1 MSFVLHR
8 QLGNAAPVAVGG
20 HGAWLVD
27 ATGREFLDACAGAAV
42 SALGHDDT
50 DVAEAVSTQM
60 SKLSYAHTSF
70 FSSEPAER
78 LAEALVQAAGAPFS
92 KVFFT
97 SSGSEAVEAAIKFAR
112 QHFVEK
118 DENARRHVIGRWQ
131 SYHGNTLGALSAG
144 GNKMR
149 RALYGP
155 LLLDM
160 HHIDACYAYRG
171 QAPHESL
178 DQFGL
183 RMADQLEAKILEL
196 GPDTVAAFV
205 AEPVVGATLGAV
217 SAPPSYFPRIREI
230 CDRYGVL
237 LVFDEIMCGM
247 GRLGSLFAFEKIGVR
262 PDIVCIAK
270 GLGSGYLPI
279 AAMVLSDAAVR
290 PIADGSGSFMHG
302 HTYQGHPVAC
312 AAAEVVLSKIS
323 SPDMLARVI
332 EAGRRLKDGLRSRI
346 GNSPH
351 VGDIRGEGLFVG
363 VEFVA
368 DAATK
373 QPFPHTS
380 RLNALI
386 KREAMDRG
394 LLVYAMGGTLDGQ
407 SGDHVLLA
415 PPFIVSDEEIDRIVE
430 LFAQASAAALEQ
442 LMPSVAPAEEGVEGG
457 QQ

>member
-8 QLGNAAPVAVGG
+8 QLASPTPVAVAGRG
-20 HGAWLVD
+20 VWLVD
-27 ATGREFLDACAGAAV
+27 ADGREYLDACAGAAV
-42 SALGHDDT
+42 SALGHDDAEVSAA
-50 DVAEAVSTQM
+50 VAAQM
-60 SKLSYAHTSF
+60 SRLSYAHTSF

-78 LAEALVQAAGAPFS
+78 LAEALIKAAGSPFS

-118 DENARRHVIGRWQ
+118 GEATRRHIIGRWQ

-144 GNKMR
+144 GNKLR

-171 QAPHESL
+171 QLAGETL
-178 DQFGL
+178 DQYGL

-196 GPDTVAAFV
+196 GPETVAAFV

-217 SAPPSYFPRIREI
+217 AAPPSYFPRIREI

-237 LVFDEIMCGM
+237 LVFDEVMCGM
-247 GRLGSLFAFEKIGVR
+247 GRLGSLFAFETVGVR

-270 GLGSGYLPI
+270 GLGSGYQPI
-279 AAMVLSDAAVR
+279 AAMLLTDSVVKPLAE
-290 PIADGSGSFMHG
+290 GSGSFMHG

-312 AAAEVVLSKIS
+312 AAAAVVLSKIS
-323 SPDMLARVI
+323 SPQMLARVT
-332 EAGRRLKDGLRSRI
+332 EAGKRLKDGLRARI

-351 VGDIRGEGLFVG
+351 VGEIRGEGLFVG

-368 DAATK
+368 DADSK
-373 QPFPHTS
+373 EPFPHTS
-380 RLNALI
+380 KLNSLI

-415 PPFIVSDEEIDRIVE
+415 PPFVISNEEIDKVVE
-430 LFAQASAAALEQ
+430 LFAEASAAALDRV
-442 LMPSVAPAEEGVEGG
+442 LPRTVPAVGPRL
-457 QQ
+457 

>member
-8 QLGNAAPVAVGG
+8 QLAGAPPVAVAGR
-20 HGAWLVD
+20 GAWLVD
-27 ATGREFLDACAGAAV
+27 AAGREYLDACAGAAV
-42 SALGHDDT
+42 SAIGHGDP
-50 DVAEAVSTQM
+50 DVAAAVAAQM

-78 LAEALVQAAGAPFS
+78 LAGALVKAAGAPFS

-118 DENARRHVIGRWQ
+118 GESARRHVIGRWQ

-144 GNKMR
+144 GNRLR

-171 QAPHESL
+171 QKAGETL
-178 DQFGL
+178 DQFGI
-183 RMADQLEAKILEL
+183 RMADQLEARILEL
-196 GPDTVAAFV
+196 GPETVAAFV

-217 SAPPSYFPRIREI
+217 SAPSSYFPRIREI

-237 LVFDEIMCGM
+237 LVFDEVMCGM
-247 GRLGSLFAFEKIGVR
+247 GRLGSLFAFERIGAR

-279 AAMVLSDAAVR
+279 AAMLLTDAAVK
-290 PIADGSGSFMHG
+290 PVAEGSGSFMHG
-302 HTYQGHPVAC
+302 HTYQAHPVAC

-323 SPDMLARVI
+323 SPEMLARVS
-332 EAGRRLKDGLRSRI
+332 EAGRRLKDGLRARI

-351 VGDIRGEGLFVG
+351 VGEIRGEGLFVG

-368 DAATK
+368 DADTRE
-373 QPFPHTS
+373 PFPHTS
-380 RLNALI
+380 RLNSLI
-386 KREAMDRG
+386 KGEAMARG

-415 PPFIVSDEEIDRIVE
+415 PPFVVSDEEIDRIVE
-430 LFAQASAAALEQ
+430 LFAEASTAALERI
-442 LMPSVAPAEEGVEGG
+442 LPRAVPVAERGR
-457 QQ
+457 

>member
-8 QLGNAAPVAVGG
+8 QLKNIAPVAVSGR
-20 HGAWLVD
+20 GAWLVD
-27 ATGREFLDACAGAAV
+27 AEGREYLDACAGAAV
-42 SALGHDDT
+42 SAIGHDDP
-50 DVAEAVSTQM
+50 DVAAAVADQM
-60 SKLSYAHTSF
+60 SRLSYAHTSF

-78 LAEALVQAAGAPFS
+78 LARTLVQAAGASFS

-118 DENARRHVIGRWQ
+118 GEPARRHVIGRWQ

-149 RALYGP
+149 RGLYGP
-155 LLLDM
+155 LLIDM

-171 QAPHESL
+171 QRAGETL

-196 GPDTVAAFV
+196 GPETVAAFV
-205 AEPVVGATLGAV
+205 VEPVVGATLGAV
-217 SAPPSYFPRIREI
+217 TAPRTYFPRIREI

-237 LVFDEIMCGM
+237 LVFDEVMCGM
-247 GRLGSLFAFEKIGVR
+247 GRLGSLFAFETVGAR

-279 AAMVLSDAAVR
+279 AAMILTEAAVK
-290 PIADGSGSFMHG
+290 PLAEGSGSFMHG

-312 AAAEVVLSKIS
+312 AAAEVVLAKIS
-323 SPDMLARVI
+323 SPEMLTRVG
-332 EAGRRLKDGLRSRI
+332 EAGKRLKDGLRARL
-346 GNSPH
+346 GNSRH
-351 VGDIRGEGLFVG
+351 VGEIRGEGLFVA

-368 DAATK
+368 DADTK
-373 QPFPHTS
+373 QPFPHAA
-380 RLNALI
+380 RLNARI

-407 SGDHVLLA
+407 SGDHVLFA
-415 PPFIVSDEEIDRIVE
+415 PPFVISDEEIDRIVD
-430 LFAQASAAALEQ
+430 LFADASAAALD
-442 LMPSVAPAEEGVEGG
+442 SVLSPVASAAGQGG
-457 QQ
+457 